1 VPGIK
6 VCLWFFYEIYFMKFV
21 FVSAFLVIYFLLA
34 NRLKSSKSSALLA
47 SPKRHCL
54 YRLDLLKMVP
64 MDRAYSLTEYLY
76 TTLDLNKIVITLFNV
91 CQVLKVLQEPTF
103 NPYRTSSLFLW
114 KTARLVMKP
123 NVSRFPLSAL

>member
-1 VPGIK
+1 MPGIK

-21 FVSAFLVIYFLLA
+21 FVSAFLVFYFLLA
-34 NRLKSSKSSALLA
+34 HRLKSSKSSALLA

-103 NPYRTSSLFLW
+103 NTYRTSSLFLW